1 MLIEVFSDFSCPWC
15 FIGRRRLARAREMR
29 PQLSVELV
37 WQPFQLN
44 PEIPPE
50 GVDRHQHARGKIAD
64 FDRLTAMERV
74 LEESG
79 AKDGIQFRFDL
90 IDRIPNTMMAHR
102 LMRFAAPLQKD
113 EALADRLFSAFF
125 EEGENTGDIG
135 VLTGLAAEV
144 GLDPEAVN
152 VFLRGRD
159 ETDWVVSID
168 ALGHQSGI
176 AGVPY
181 FIFDRRYSLAGAQEP
196 MSFLPLFDA
205 LIATG
210 EEAMASHA

>member
-1 MLIEVFSDFSCPWC
+1 MLIEVFADFSCPWC
-15 FIGRRRLARAREMR
+15 FIGRRRLARAIELR
-29 PQLSVELV
+29 PQLAIRTV

-50 GVDRHQHARGKIAD
+50 GVDRRHRLLGKPSD

-79 AKDGIQFRFDL
+79 SKDGIHFKF
-90 IDRIPNTMMAHR
+90 DRITRMPNTMAAHR
-102 LMRFAAPLQKD
+102 LMRFAARSQKD
-113 EALADRLFSAFF
+113 AAMADRLFSGFF
-125 EEGENTGDIG
+125 ERGEDIG
-135 VLTGLAAEV
+135 DFAVLTNLAVEI
-144 GLDPEAVN
+144 GLDAASTYAFLLSRDEAEAVA
-152 VFLRGRD
+152 
-159 ETDWVVSID
+159 SID

-210 EEAMASHA
+210 DEIMASHA